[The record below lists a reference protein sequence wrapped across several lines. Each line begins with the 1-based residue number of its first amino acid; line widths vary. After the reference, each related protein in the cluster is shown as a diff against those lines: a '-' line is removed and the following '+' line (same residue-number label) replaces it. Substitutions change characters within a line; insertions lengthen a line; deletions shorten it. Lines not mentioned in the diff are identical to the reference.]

1 MKWMDYSGMDV
12 GVHVL
17 CNCLLWGN
25 ENNTDNKFEQNKRSN
40 ILNEVPVQICLI
52 IFMFQ
57 YFCVSLIIMQQI
69 ITHSHSW
76 IVYIVS
82 STISWLFKIVTKK
95 NIKIGFSFDGDE
107 CFFLLLSVY
116 SDGADDYVMSPFLG
130 NVCFASSQYRFCFT
144 LFSFA
149 SLYVDTFGEY
159 PSDPSDY

>member
-1 MKWMDYSGMDV
+1 MSEFMCCATVCCEAMKIMLIVNLSKTK
-12 GVHVL
+12 
-17 CNCLLWGN
+17 
-25 ENNTDNKFEQNKRSN
+25 ESS
-40 ILNEVPVQICLI
+40 ILSEVPVQICLI

-57 YFCVSLIIMQQI
+57 YFCVSLITMQQI

-76 IVYIVS
+76 IVYILS

-95 NIKIGFSFDGDE
+95 NMKIGFSFDGDE